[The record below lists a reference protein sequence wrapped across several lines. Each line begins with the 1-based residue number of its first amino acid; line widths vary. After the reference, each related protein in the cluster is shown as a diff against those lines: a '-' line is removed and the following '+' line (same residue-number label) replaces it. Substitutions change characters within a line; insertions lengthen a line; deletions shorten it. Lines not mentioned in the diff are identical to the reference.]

1 MGPPASPYE
10 GGVFYLEINFPDDY
24 PFKPPM
30 VQFKTK
36 VYHPNISSDGTICL
50 DTLKKNWSAALSV
63 SKVLISICSLLT
75 DPNPDDP
82 LKKEIARLYKN
93 NRGKYEENARIW
105 TQKHAMG

>member
-1 MGPPASPYE
+1 MKEVYSTLRLTSQPR
-10 GGVFYLEINFPDDY
+10 
-24 PFKPPM
+24 

-36 VYHPNISSDGTICL
+36 VYHPNISSVGTICL
-50 DTLKKNWSAALSV
+50 DTLKKNWSAALSL

-82 LKKEIARLYKN
+82 LEKKIARLYKN

-105 TQKHAMG
+105 IQKHAMG